1 MRPPTR
7 MDSGRRMID
16 DGRIVNQFET
26 ENWSYVIKEVD
37 NYIEVQIGGK
47 RDHRDRVIWY
57 QQSRRLFPE
66 IRDEDDEY

>member
-1 MRPPTR
+1 
-7 MDSGRRMID
+7 MID
-16 DGRIVNQFET
+16 DGRIDNQFET

-37 NYIEVQIGGK
+37 NYITVSIGGK

-66 IRDEDDEY
+66 IRDEDDEN

>member
-1 MRPPTR
+1 M
-7 MDSGRRMID
+7 GRRMID

-26 ENWSYVIKEVD
+26 ENWSYTIKEVD
-37 NYIEVQIGGK
+37 NYIKVEIGGK

-66 IRDEDDEY
+66 HNHYRDEDDEY

>member
-1 MRPPTR
+1 
-7 MDSGRRMID
+7 MID

-37 NYIEVQIGGK
+37 NYITVSIGGK

-66 IRDEDDEY
+66 IRDEDDEN

>member
-1 MRPPTR
+1 
-7 MDSGRRMID
+7 MID

-37 NYIEVQIGGK
+37 NYIELQICGK
-47 RDHRDRVIWY
+47 RDHRDRIIYY

-66 IRDEDDEY
+66 IRDDDDEN

>member
-1 MRPPTR
+1 MTNK
-7 MDSGRRMID
+7 GRRMID
-16 DGRIVNQFET
+16 DGQIVNQFET
-26 ENWSYVIKEVD
+26 DNWSYVIKEVD

-66 IRDEDDEY
+66 IRDDDDEN